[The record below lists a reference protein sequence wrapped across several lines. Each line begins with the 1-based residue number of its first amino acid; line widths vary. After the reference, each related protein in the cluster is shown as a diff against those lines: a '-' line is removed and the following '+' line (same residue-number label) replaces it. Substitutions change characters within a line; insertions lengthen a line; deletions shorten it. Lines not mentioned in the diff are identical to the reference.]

1 MLIVISL
8 FSRARELLE
17 EAGRDR
23 LSRDVLDDEGMPK
36 GVARDERLRVSL
48 ASRGSA
54 REGGRGESMER
65 WEGNRM
71 PQACEEMWLGWQ
83 VGCGSAARGKL
94 VNSAPRSIHGM
105 AWHGMAWCLLSRAHA
120 RVILLHCAS
129 HSRHCGRYVE
139 ERRVKRCNH
148 QCAAR
153 YLQMRSKCSSHP
165 APVVPFTLPSS
176 KSDCETCA
184 TPAAM
189 HA

>member
-83 VGCGSAARGKL
+83 VGRLGVAQPRGESSSTLRPAAFT
-94 VNSAPRSIHGM
+94 AWHGM
-105 AWHGMAWCLLSRAHA
+105 AWHGVSYRGHTQ
-120 RVILLHCAS
+120 
-129 HSRHCGRYVE
+129 G
-139 ERRVKRCNH
+139 
-148 QCAAR
+148 
-153 YLQMRSKCSSHP
+153 
-165 APVVPFTLPSS
+165 
-176 KSDCETCA
+176 
-184 TPAAM
+184 
-189 HA
+189 